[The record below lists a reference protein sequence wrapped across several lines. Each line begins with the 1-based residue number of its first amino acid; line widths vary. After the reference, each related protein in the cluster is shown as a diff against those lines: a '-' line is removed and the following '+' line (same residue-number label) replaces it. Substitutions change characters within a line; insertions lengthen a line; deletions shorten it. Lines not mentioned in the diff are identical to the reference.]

1 MRSRKFSVYY
11 LLSCIGVLIA
21 SWYPLYMGVR
31 VITDMV
37 IDGTVL
43 KENYPKYIIPYTPIS
58 IAIIIGVLL
67 MPLCFKLL
75 KRFAFV
81 GGATA
86 ATGIFFAVE
95 SLFEQKVVVTT
106 GETIAKLEDWQM
118 YMCYVPPEGWGE
130 TVTTYKTQ
138 TPVDIL
144 LGNYNPAF
152 KLHFYLISVVLII
165 TVLNCLYGYG
175 QMMRSGERKRLKAL
189 SIQTV
194 CTIAFLG
201 LCILACFTAFGR
213 TGAILVSPLTA
224 LLMAL
229 FFILFGVTAGAFSG
243 SFLLGKSKFISVIIP
258 AITASAM
265 TLLMYIGEM
274 ILLHGHL
281 YQLYTGFFFDSIP
294 LIVLAPMDLLIILFS
309 GGATAII
316 FAFVNRIP
324 HT

>member
-1 MRSRKFSVYY
+1 
-11 LLSCIGVLIA
+11 
-21 SWYPLYMGVR
+21 
-31 VITDMV
+31 
-37 IDGTVL
+37 
-43 KENYPKYIIPYTPIS
+43 
-58 IAIIIGVLL
+58 
-67 MPLCFKLL
+67 
-75 KRFAFV
+75 
-81 GGATA
+81 
-86 ATGIFFAVE
+86 
-95 SLFEQKVVVTT
+95 
-106 GETIAKLEDWQM
+106 
-118 YMCYVPPEGWGE
+118 
-130 TVTTYKTQ
+130 
-138 TPVDIL
+138 
-144 LGNYNPAF
+144 
-152 KLHFYLISVVLII
+152 
-165 TVLNCLYGYG
+165 
-175 QMMRSGERKRLKAL
+175 MRSGERKRLKAL